1 MREHERRR
9 NRPEFHRIAIRCFM
23 LGVGIAYYA
32 SRDLVCV
39 RFWIGPRPLRQHG
52 SQRVFSLPG
61 ALTIAKKVQGIHKA
75 ADANIFEGTG
85 T

>member
-1 MREHERRR
+1 MREHERHRD
-9 NRPEFHRIAIRCFM
+9 RPEFDRIAIRCFI

-32 SRDLVCV
+32 SRD
-39 RFWIGPRPLRQHG
+39 
-52 SQRVFSLPG
+52 
-61 ALTIAKKVQGIHKA
+61 AKKVQGIHKA